1 MPHSAPDRA
10 GCGVSLLFKL
20 ERTVSQHKPETKK
33 ITTLRLQAMK
43 QEGEP
48 ITMLT
53 AYDYTMARLLDRSG
67 VEILLVGDSAANVMA
82 GHSTTLPI
90 TLDQMIYHGASVV
103 RGVQQAFVIVD
114 MPFGSYQVSQE
125 TAVSSAVRIM
135 KETGCD
141 ALKLEGGEVV
151 YPIIQ
156 QLTSSGIPV
165 MGHLGLTPQSVHQ
178 LGGYRLQGQT
188 DADADRLLREAK
200 GLEQAGC
207 FALVLEKVPATLAR
221 RVASD
226 LRIPVIG
233 IGAGSGVDGQVL
245 VTQDMLGME
254 DSFSPKFLRRFGQI
268 GEAIDTAVT
277 EYIQAV
283 KAHTFPSE
291 SESY

>member
-1 MPHSAPDRA
+1 
-10 GCGVSLLFKL
+10 
-20 ERTVSQHKPETKK
+20 
-33 ITTLRLQAMK
+33 
-43 QEGEP
+43 
-48 ITMLT
+48 MLT

-135 KETGCD
+135 KETSCD

-156 QLTSSGIPV
+156 QLTTSGIPV

-233 IGAGSGVDGQVL
+233 IGAGSGIDGQVL

-283 KAHTFPSE
+283 KTHTFPSE

>member
-1 MPHSAPDRA
+1 
-10 GCGVSLLFKL
+10 
-20 ERTVSQHKPETKK
+20 
-33 ITTLRLQAMK
+33 MK
-43 QEGEP
+43 QSGEP

-114 MPFGSYQVSQE
+114 MPFGSYQISQE
-125 TAVSSAVRIM
+125 AAVSSAVRIM

-151 YPIIQ
+151 YPVIQ
-156 QLTSSGIPV
+156 QLTSSGIPI